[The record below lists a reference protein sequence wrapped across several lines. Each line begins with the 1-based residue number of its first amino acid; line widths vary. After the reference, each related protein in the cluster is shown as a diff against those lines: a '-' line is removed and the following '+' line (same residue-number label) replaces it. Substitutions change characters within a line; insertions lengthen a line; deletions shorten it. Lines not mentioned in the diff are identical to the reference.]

1 MPVVIP
7 LFPPL
12 SVILDPCQ
20 VGNLDGLV
28 ILTNERFLTVSNYL
42 LTDNNV
48 SSTPPRQ
55 VMDDKLY
62 IIRGIYET
70 YFINRFGEF
79 ICLLDQNSALEP
91 PFHVPTIRNVVL
103 FRFNGQRK
111 KYWYLCSI
119 KKCVPQ
125 NEMNRL

>member
-62 IIRGIYET
+62 IIRGI
-70 YFINRFGEF
+70 
-79 ICLLDQNSALEP
+79 
-91 PFHVPTIRNVVL
+91 
-103 FRFNGQRK
+103 
-111 KYWYLCSI
+111 
-119 KKCVPQ
+119 
-125 NEMNRL
+125 